1 MNGTRSASEAW
12 TFSRSAFIILMMLL
26 LASLALTLVILIPPA
41 ASLTSVFY
49 DFSVQVGLLLVI
61 FLALDFA
68 KKGILWEAV
77 SLILILVLFSLPLIY
92 KWQTAKFDGVIF
104 GGLLPWADANGYYTG
119 AQRLMEGSYLTEFA
133 TRRPLFTGF
142 FTILL
147 VATGKNLQA
156 SLAVL
161 AALNGLAT
169 FLAAREIQKAHNAFV
184 AAGFVAICYWYYCA
198 IAGTVMTE
206 NLGFCFGSL
215 ALAFLIRGVEKNQ
228 LGQIGYGLFLLTI
241 ALSIRAGAFFILP
254 ALLLWVGLM
263 YKRESG
269 WKGIVLVGMAV
280 VVALTSNMI
289 FKKVIGNP
297 NGVLFSNYS
306 YTLYGLASGNA
317 GWKQVSI
324 DFPDVKENEIFGLA
338 INKIKSDPALLGLGM
353 MRAFQDYF
361 SMGNG
366 GFSFLRLIHDKNL
379 GNHILWI
386 LTWLGLGTVLFS
398 PKRSLSWMILFAF
411 LGILASTLLVPPNDA
426 DSMRVYAATIPFT
439 AYLAALGLL
448 LPELL
453 TKKIGFP
460 YPASA
465 TEWKTDVFLF
475 PFSLGLLLVC
485 LLFPLTLRIIRH
497 PLNAGNPL
505 ACSPDETPVLFLMEN
520 GSTIRLI
527 GDSEAR
533 ESYLPTLQLTNFRS
547 QTEAGPGFYPFLT
560 RELVNLE
567 PGSAISVGGFRK
579 ITFPASDPIE
589 TGYLITNG
597 QPLEPGPHQ
606 ICVRPAEDE
615 NLRATFFYFSST
627 SENAKQDLS
636 FLQKYP
642 YLTDAIRGS
651 YELVLLLITLGFFEF
666 WSLGPARKLFV
677 FGNILLIIVGILVAL
692 HSAAIYP
699 LTWERKSLPTENAT
713 HVEGYSYKINL
724 GIHWMDRK
732 LLRDAPVIVYEDGS
746 ALKHPNDLLFNI
758 KQRGKGRYSIENGYL
773 FLSASDNSNPQQ
785 NGRTYEIYWPT
796 PIPTLYQYGFY
807 LSLLVGVFFL
817 VRYSPKLLW

>member
-1 MNGTRSASEAW
+1 MNGTRSATEVWRSY
-12 TFSRSAFIILMMLL
+12 RSAFIILMMVP
-26 LASLALTLVILIPPA
+26 LALLALTLVILIPPP
-41 ASLTSVFY
+41 ASLTSIFY
-49 DFSVQVGLLLVI
+49 NFSLQVGLLLVI
-61 FLALDFA
+61 FLGLVFA
-68 KKGILWEAV
+68 KKGILWETV

-142 FTILL
+142 FTTLL
-147 VATGKNLQA
+147 LATGNNLQA
-156 SLAVL
+156 SLAAL

-198 IAGTVMTE
+198 IAGTAMTE
-206 NLGFCFGSL
+206 NLGFCFGAF
-215 ALAFLIRGVEKNQ
+215 ALAFLIRGVERNK
-228 LGQIGYGLFLLTI
+228 LGKIGYGLFLLTI
-241 ALSIRAGAFFILP
+241 ALSIRAGAFFIMP

-269 WKGIVLVGMAV
+269 WKGMVLVGIAV
-280 VVALTSNMI
+280 AVALTSNMI

-297 NGVLFSNYS
+297 NGALFSNYS

-317 GWKQVSI
+317 GWKQISI
-324 DFPDVKENEIFGLA
+324 DVPNVKENEIFGLA
-338 INKIKSDPALLGLGM
+338 INKIKSDPALFGLGM
-353 MRAFQDYF
+353 IRAFQDYF

-366 GFSFLRLIHDKNL
+366 GFSFLRLIRDKNL
-379 GNHILWI
+379 GNHSLWI
-386 LTWLGLGTVLFS
+386 LTWLGIGTALFS

-411 LGILASTLLVPPNDA
+411 LGILSSTLLVPPNDA

-448 LPELL
+448 LPEILL
-453 TKKIGFP
+453 KKIGFSFHT
-460 YPASA
+460 SA
-465 TEWKTDVFLF
+465 TEWKTDGLLF
-475 PFSLGLLLVC
+475 PFSLGLLIIC

-497 PLNAGNPL
+497 PLNAGNSL
-505 ACSPDETPVLFLMEN
+505 ACSPNETQLLFFMGN
-520 GSTIRLI
+520 GSTISLI
-527 GDSEAR
+527 GDSESQ
-533 ESYLPTLQLTNFRS
+533 ESYLPALQVTNFRN

-579 ITFPASDPIE
+579 ITSQASDPIE

-597 QPLEPGPHQ
+597 QTLVPGPHP

-615 NLRATFFYFSST
+615 NLRATFFYYASASGV
-627 SENAKQDLS
+627 AKQDPS
-636 FLQKYP
+636 FIQKYP
-642 YLTDAIRGS
+642 YLTDVIRGL
-651 YELVLLLITLGFFEF
+651 YGLVLLLITLGFFEF
-666 WSLGPARKLFV
+666 WSLTPAKKLFV
-677 FGNILLIIVGILVAL
+677 FGNILLISVGILVAL

-699 LTWERKSLPTENAT
+699 LTWERKPLQAENT
-713 HVEGYSYKINL
+713 SHVEGYSYKINL

-732 LLRDAPVIVYEDGS
+732 LLRDSPVIVYEDGS
-746 ALKHPNDLLFNI
+746 ALKHPNDSLFNI
-758 KQRGKGRYSIENGYL
+758 KQRGKGRFSIENGYL

-807 LSLLVGVFFL
+807 LSLPIGVFFL
-817 VRYSPKLLW
+817 VRYFPKLPG